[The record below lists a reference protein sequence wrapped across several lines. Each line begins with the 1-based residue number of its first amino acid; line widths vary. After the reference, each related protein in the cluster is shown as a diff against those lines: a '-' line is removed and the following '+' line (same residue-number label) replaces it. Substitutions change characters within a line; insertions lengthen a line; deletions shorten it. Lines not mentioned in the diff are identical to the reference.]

1 MRTSLR
7 LRRWQKEALDGF
19 EARQRPDFLA
29 VATPGAGKTTFAL
42 AAAVRDLHRHPHRRV
57 VVVAPTSHLKD
68 QWAAAAHQL
77 GVHLQTDWQPALG
90 WPNEFH
96 GVVVTYQQVASSATA
111 MRPHLVDAAIIF
123 DEIHHAGA
131 DRAWGDAVALAFGD
145 AAWRLSLSGT
155 PFRSDQNPIPF
166 VTYEFDEA
174 VADHT
179 YDYGQALE
187 QGGVVRPVFFPRI
200 NGHMEWTSPDG
211 VELSATFD
219 DQLDRALAS
228 QRLRTALSLD
238 SEWLPA
244 VLGQADT
251 HLQRLR
257 ADDPPGSERAAG
269 LVIAIDVE
277 HARGIADLLRRRLG
291 RDATVVTSDDP
302 SASAKIAA
310 FAASDADWIVAV
322 RMVSEGV
329 DIPRLR
335 VGVHATTTTTELFF
349 RQAVG
354 RVVRWTPGR
363 RRQKAFWFIPDD
375 PRLRTHAAT
384 VAEHRTHSLRRRVDD
399 GLQDDVEL
407 DAVAEDP
414 GDQMS
419 LFQAISATAMD
430 RPDDDRPDGVFD
442 DRTGEDLIH
451 EDLGLAGVEV
461 DLPLPPP
468 RFQSGSEVDDV
479 PLTVRREELRQACSD
494 RVELLVR
501 LTGMGHRDVN
511 VALNRDAAI
520 ASVREASVTDLQ
532 RRLSVA
538 DDWLARA

>member
-1 MRTSLR
+1 MRTSLQ
-7 LRRWQKEALDGF
+7 LRRWQKEALDAF
-19 EARQRPDFLA
+19 ESRGRSDFLA

-42 AAAVRDLHRHPHRRV
+42 AAVVRDLANHPHRRV

-68 QWAAAAHQL
+68 QWAAAAHRL
-77 GVHLQTDWQPALG
+77 GVHLQVDWQPTAG

-96 GVVVTYQQVASSATA
+96 GVVVTYQQVASSAWA
-111 MRPHLVDAAIIF
+111 MRPHLLDAAIVF

-131 DRAWGDAVALAFGD
+131 DRAWGDAVAVAFGD

-166 VTYEFDEA
+166 VTYEFDDA

-211 VELSATFD
+211 VDVSATFD
-219 DQLDRALAS
+219 DQLDRTLAS

-244 VLGQADT
+244 VLAQADAQLT
-251 HLQRLR
+251 RLR
-257 ADDPPGSERAAG
+257 RDDPSAAG
-269 LVIAIDVE
+269 LIIAIDVE
-277 HARGIADLLRRRLG
+277 HARGIARILRTRLK
-291 RDATVVTSDDP
+291 RKAVVATSDDP
-302 SASAKIAA
+302 TASARIAA
-310 FAASDADWIVAV
+310 FANGDAEWIVAV

-335 VGVHATTTTTELFF
+335 VGVHATTTVTELFF

-354 RVVRWTPGR
+354 RVVRWTPGQ

-399 GLQDDVEL
+399 GVQGEVEL
-407 DAVAEDP
+407 DAADP

-419 LFQAISATAMD
+419 LFQAISATALD
-430 RPDDDRPDGVFD
+430 GPGDDEGDTAGVFD

-451 EDLGLAGVEV
+451 DDLGLAGVEV

-468 RFQSGSEVDDV
+468 RFQSGSEVHDV

-511 VALNRDAAI
+511 IALNRDASI
-520 ASVREASVTDLQ
+520 TSVRDASVADLQ